1 MLSDEINALLDIVK
15 CAMICMMSVLIFG
28 VYYDA
33 VFPKENHLQKVPCS
47 VTIIDMAKKFH
58 VTLMDECEIE

>member
-1 MLSDEINALLDIVK
+1 MFFKDNALLEVIQITL
-15 CAMICMMSVLIFG
+15 MLMMLVLMVGTWF
-28 VYYDA
+28 DA
-33 VFPKENHLQKVPCS
+33 LFPKEKHLQKVPCS